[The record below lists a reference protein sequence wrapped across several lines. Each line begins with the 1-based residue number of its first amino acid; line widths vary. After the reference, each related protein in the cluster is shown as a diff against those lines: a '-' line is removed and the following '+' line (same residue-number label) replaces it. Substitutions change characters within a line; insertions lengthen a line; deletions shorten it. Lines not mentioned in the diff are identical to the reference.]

1 MKGEVP
7 TGRYGVG
14 AYPRRAWARE
24 RKDVVRFLESSV
36 FIRGFQNQAVSFS
49 PPYLPGGNRPVMK
62 CMFCGYDDD
71 GLNPFS
77 KCLQCGQPLFDPSE
91 SEDDRSDKD
100 HVRGIGPFRS

>member
-1 MKGEVP
+1 M
-7 TGRYGVG
+7 
-14 AYPRRAWARE
+14 
-24 RKDVVRFLESSV
+24 
-36 FIRGFQNQAVSFS
+36 
-49 PPYLPGGNRPVMK
+49 VMK

-91 SEDDRSDKD
+91 SEDDGSDKN